1 MHLTIQNFWVRST
14 KMSGGVQ
21 SRIADSTE
29 TWVVFWRAT
38 WEQGWQMKLQVIASS
53 SRLGD
58 RRENKQS
65 STCYQRTASKSIIP
79 ATAQLILL
87 SSAIVGQGWLR
98 WLCCRNI
105 LHQQTRLWVAHCFTS
120 HTKTVVGDM
129 PNISRLAPTL
139 LQSQSLDG
147 VDYLHI
153 CFPFP
158 KDSTNQHL
166 SSCKSEEWRYII

>member
-1 MHLTIQNFWVRST
+1 
-14 KMSGGVQ
+14 MSGGVQ

-53 SRLGD
+53 SRLWD
-58 RRENKQS
+58 RRENKRS

-79 ATAQLILL
+79 TTAQLILL
-87 SSAIVGQGWLR
+87 SSAIVGQGWMR
-98 WLCCRNI
+98 WLRRNI
-105 LHQQTRLWVAHCFTS
+105 LQQQTRLWPLGSTSLHVTS
-120 HTKTVVGDM
+120 HTKTVVVDM